1 MTFIKL
7 YNLYIIQATCH
18 NCQIFVKTQVLW
30 KLLHFVYDIFELLS
44 QIIDDSVVFSKTY
57 NFFKVIGISHHF
69 ACAMKLLLNS
79 NYIYVDKN
87 DVTNNC

>member
-1 MTFIKL
+1 MTFIKV
-7 YNLYIIQATCH
+7 YNLYKIQATRH

-57 NFFKVIGISHHF
+57 NLFQSDWNFIPFRMCNEITTKF
-69 ACAMKLLLNS
+69 QLYLCR
-79 NYIYVDKN
+79 
-87 DVTNNC
+87 